1 MWTGFLYLSVVI
13 DVYSRKM
20 VGWSF
25 GNRCREMRLHPFM
38 GAVGDA
44 YDSAMAKSFFASLK
58 CELIARP
65 G

>member
-1 MWTGFLYLSVVI
+1 MWTGFLYLSAVI
-13 DVYSRKM
+13 DVYSRRM

-25 GNRCREMRLHPFM
+25 GNRCRGMRLHPSM

-44 YDSAMAKSFFASLK
+44 YDNAMAESFFASLK